1 MSRYMRIV
9 CLLAPALLMAA
20 QLEEKQTI
28 RKTFP
33 ATRRVEVENVNGWI
47 HVTGY
52 DGREVQLTVN
62 QTFSAESKEK
72 LDQAMKEVK
81 LDITTEGDTLRI
93 LVDGP
98 FRCKCGDGSSV
109 NHSRGRAGY
118 DFRHEFEMRVPRDTV
133 VYLRNV
139 NGGPVKVENL
149 AGNYDVENINGAVE
163 MLEAAGS
170 GRAYSLNGGLKVVFQ
185 RNPSEA
191 SYFGSL
197 NGQVDLL
204 FQPDLSAD
212 LRMKTFN
219 GHIYSDFD
227 VTSLPAREPAAERRN
242 GKLIYRADRFTGA
255 RIGSGG
261 PEIKLDGFNGDIRII
276 KRK

>member
-1 MSRYMRIV
+1 MFRYARAV
-9 CLLAPALLMAA
+9 CLLVPALLMAA
-20 QLEEKQTI
+20 SLEEKQTVQ
-28 RKTFP
+28 KTFP
-33 ATRRVEVENVNGWI
+33 AAKRIEVENVTGSI

-62 QTFSAESKEK
+62 ETFRADTKEK

-81 LDITTEGDTLRI
+81 LDITTQGDTLRMY
-93 LVDGP
+93 VDGP
-98 FRCKCGDGSSV
+98 FRCKCDDRSSV
-109 NHSRGRAGY
+109 NFSRRRAGY
-118 DFRHEFEMRVPRDTV
+118 EFRHEFEMRVPRNTE
-133 VYLRNV
+133 VYLRNI
-139 NGGPVKVENL
+139 NGGPVKVENVT
-149 AGNYDVENINGAVE
+149 GNYDVENINGGVE
-163 MLEAAGS
+163 MIETAGS
-170 GRAYSLNGGLKVVFQ
+170 GRAYSLNGGLKVVFD
-185 RNPSEA
+185 RNPREA

-197 NGQVDLL
+197 NGPVDLM

-219 GHIYSDFD
+219 GHIYSDFE
-227 VTSLPAREPAAERRN
+227 VTPLPNREAAAERRN
-242 GKLIYRADRFTGA
+242 GKLVYRADRFTGA

>member
-1 MSRYMRIV
+1 
-9 CLLAPALLMAA
+9 LAPVLLMAA
-20 QLEEKQTI
+20 PLEQKQTVQ
-28 RKTFP
+28 KTFP
-33 ATRRVEVENVNGWI
+33 APKRLEVENVTGSI

-52 DGREVQLTVN
+52 DGREVQLAVN
-62 QTFSAESKEK
+62 ETFRADTKEK
-72 LDQAMKEVK
+72 LDQATKEIK
-81 LDITTEGDTLRI
+81 LDIATQGDTLRI
-93 LVDGP
+93 FVDGP
-98 FRCKCGDGSSV
+98 YRCKCGDGSST
-109 NHSRGRAGY
+109 NFSRRSAGY
-118 DFRHEFEMRVPRDTV
+118 DFRHEFEIRVPRDTE

-139 NGGPVKVENL
+139 NGGPVKVENI
-149 AGNYDVENINGAVE
+149 AGNYDVENINGGVE

-170 GRAYSLNGGLKVVFQ
+170 GRAYSLNGGLKVVFR
-185 RNPSEA
+185 RNPREA

-227 VTSLPAREPAAERRN
+227 VTSLPGRAATAERRN
-242 GKLIYRADRFTGA
+242 GKQVYRADRFTGA
-255 RIGSGG
+255 RVGNGG